1 MPLFKYMCSPSI
13 LKDEITYM
21 NDRSIIIFFTTMIY
35 HTQLFNWGSVNVNQI
50 ATSPSQDNT
59 YQ

>member
-1 MPLFKYMCSPSI
+1 MPLFKYMCSPSM

-35 HTQLFNWGSVNVNQI
+35 HTQLFNYVNIIGEVLM
-50 ATSPSQDNT
+50 
-59 YQ
+59 